1 MGKQAKKASRTKG
14 VCLAVL
20 AVAVVVSAVHEE
32 PVMPLTD
39 AGAQMLGEARGASFG
54 YFCTPKGNMSPN
66 YAYNDKHCSVGKVQS
81 CGEVWCCQQKGKAYS
96 CTRGERVS
104 LKKCKGTAP
113 TCSGPKPTG
122 RSAKA
127 GKTGAACKDQHD
139 SICRAAKLFGHCKHA
154 DYAAQCPLSCGKC
167 TKVSATTAK
176 RIVAQVVVKKA
187 IKKMKKTDSSVAKK
201 TAKKAKKKA
210 RKSARKAARKES
222 RRVAQK
228 KKAKKALRKAIKKEK
243 KAAKKATK
251 KAKKKLK
258 KVKKAAK
265 KAVRMDKAKVSKAKA
280 KLAKKPR
287 GKNAVAK
294 AKLKVKLAKKK
305 VGAAKKKEA
314 KVARKLR
321 KGVKTKGKR
330 KKASIKAK
338 VRKDRR
344 AVRKAQAKK
353 SKAKA

>member
-1 MGKQAKKASRTKG
+1 MGKQAKMASRTKG

-122 RSAKA
+122 RSAKT

-176 RIVAQVVVKKA
+176 RIVAQVVAKKA

-265 KAVRMDKAKVSKAKA
+265 KAAKKAVRMDKAKVSKAKA

-330 KKASIKAK
+330 KKA
-338 VRKDRR
+338 
-344 AVRKAQAKK
+344 
-353 SKAKA
+353 

>member
-1 MGKQAKKASRTKG
+1 MGKQAKMASRTKG

-104 LKKCKGTAP
+104 MKKCKGTAP

-139 SICRAAKLFGHCKHA
+139 SICRAANLFGHCKHA

-176 RIVAQVVVKKA
+176 RIVAQVVAKKA

-265 KAVRMDKAKVSKAKA
+265 KAVKKAQKKIKRAKQAKKAAKKAVRMDKAKVSKAKA

-330 KKASIKAK
+330 KKA
-338 VRKDRR
+338 
-344 AVRKAQAKK
+344 
-353 SKAKA
+353 

>member
-1 MGKQAKKASRTKG
+1 MGKQAKMASRTKG

-176 RIVAQVVVKKA
+176 RIVAQVVSKKA

-210 RKSARKAARKES
+210 RKTARKAARKES

-228 KKAKKALRKAIKKEK
+228 KKAKKALRKAVKKEK
-243 KAAKKATK
+243 KAAKKAQK
-251 KAKKKLK
+251 KIKRAKQA
-258 KVKKAAK
+258 KKAAK

-305 VGAAKKKEA
+305 AGAAKKKET

-321 KGVKTKGKR
+321 KGVKAKGKR
-330 KKASIKAK
+330 
-338 VRKDRR
+338 
-344 AVRKAQAKK
+344 
-353 SKAKA
+353 

>member
-1 MGKQAKKASRTKG
+1 M
-14 VCLAVL
+14 
-20 AVAVVVSAVHEE
+20 
-32 PVMPLTD
+32 
-39 AGAQMLGEARGASFG
+39 
-54 YFCTPKGNMSPN
+54 
-66 YAYNDKHCSVGKVQS
+66 
-81 CGEVWCCQQKGKAYS
+81 
-96 CTRGERVS
+96 
-104 LKKCKGTAP
+104 KKCKGTAP

-176 RIVAQVVVKKA
+176 MIVAQVVAKKA

-210 RKSARKAARKES
+210 RKLARKAARKES

-251 KAKKKLK
+251 KAKKATRAAK
-258 KVKKAAK
+258 KVVKADKAAVKAAK
-265 KAVRMDKAKVSKAKA
+265 KAVIRAQ
-280 KLAKKPR
+280 
-287 GKNAVAK
+287 KNV
-294 AKLKVKLAKKK
+294 
-305 VGAAKKKEA
+305 E
-314 KVARKLR
+314 
-321 KGVKTKGKR
+321 
-330 KKASIKAK
+330 
-338 VRKDRR
+338 
-344 AVRKAQAKK
+344 AKK
-353 SKAKA
+353 SLATGHRKKCRKNTPAPTGKDEASVCAIVKQQHHCNYFDYARYCAKSCGTCVL

>member
-1 MGKQAKKASRTKG
+1 MGKQAKMASRTKG

-176 RIVAQVVVKKA
+176 RIVAQVVAKKA

-258 KVKKAAK
+258 KAQKKIKRAKQAKNAAK

-330 KKASIKAK
+330 KKA
-338 VRKDRR
+338 
-344 AVRKAQAKK
+344 
-353 SKAKA
+353 